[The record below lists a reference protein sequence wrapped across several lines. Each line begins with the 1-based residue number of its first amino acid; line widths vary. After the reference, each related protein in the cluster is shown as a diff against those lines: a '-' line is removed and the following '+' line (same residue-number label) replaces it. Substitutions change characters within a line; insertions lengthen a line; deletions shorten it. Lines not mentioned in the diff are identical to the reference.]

1 MQASNFKQALQIK
14 NMKAKHQIT
23 DIPQNLGRDIMEWII
38 NAYPGMVAVIDG
50 KDGLDSIFTYNT
62 GKFSNLQQNQ
72 SLFMELAAKALEKYR
87 EEHAKELS
95 DDKLLRIDTIV
106 KRLVEDPAWTK
117 VLIKAAS
124 RPELRIDERL
134 FNSKPGQILLENGV
148 VDLASGI
155 LRDASPEDLFTINAP
170 INYDPEATAPEWIR
184 VIYEI
189 FDGDEQLIHQFH
201 KAMGSTLSAE
211 MPEYIF
217 FFIGKGANG
226 KSLITDILMAILGD
240 YSSPAPSSIIIQKP
254 KQHISSD
261 LYMLN
266 GKYVVIITEIPVDG
280 TVDEHSIKSI
290 VGTRTS
296 VSRAMY
302 KDFTRVE
309 NTAKIIVSLNEMPAI
324 KDFTMGLYRRIMLF
338 EFKVSFLGR
347 EDTDLYDRL
356 VSNELPG
363 IVNWLVAGYQAF
375 KKDGLHQTEEMLNA
389 LDHYM
394 SLSDPLY
401 GFIKEMI
408 VRDPKAK
415 TWTKD
420 IIQAY
425 RTWEQSS
432 NPAIHLSDDKLY
444 KELSKRFLAH
454 KGKSSD
460 SLYHGLKLKSRT
472 SEQDEVF

>member
-1 MQASNFKQALQIK
+1 MQASNFKQALQIQ
-14 NMKAKHQIT
+14 NIKAKHQIT
-23 DIPQNLGRDIMEWII
+23 DIPKNLGRDIMEWII

-50 KDGLDSIFTYNT
+50 KDGLDSIFTYYT

-87 EEHAKELS
+87 DEHAKELS
-95 DDKLLRIDTIV
+95 EDKLLRIDKII
-106 KRLVEDPAWTK
+106 KRLVEDPAWTR

-148 VDLASGI
+148 VNLASGI
-155 LRDASPEDLFTINAP
+155 LRDASPEDLLTINSP
-170 INYDPEATAPEWIR
+170 ISYDPEATAPEWMR

-189 FDGDEQLIHQFH
+189 FDGDDQLIHQFH

-211 MPEYIF
+211 MPEFIF

-226 KSLITDILMAILGD
+226 KSLITDILMSILGD

-261 LYMLN
+261 LNMLN

-375 KKDGLHQTEEMLNA
+375 KKEGLHQTEEMLNA

-408 VRDPKAK
+408 VNDPKAK

-425 RTWEQSS
+425 RAWEQSS
-432 NPAIHLSDDKLY
+432 NPAIRLSDDKLY

-472 SEQDEVF
+472 PEHDEVF